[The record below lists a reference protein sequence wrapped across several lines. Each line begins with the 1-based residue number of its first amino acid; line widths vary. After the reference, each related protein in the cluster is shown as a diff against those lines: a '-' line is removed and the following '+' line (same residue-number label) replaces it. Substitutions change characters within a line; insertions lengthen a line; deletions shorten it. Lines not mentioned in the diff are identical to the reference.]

1 MSGGLFI
8 SFEGG
13 EGSGKTT
20 QINKLAGALT
30 LKGHKVIT
38 TREPGG
44 TNEGEKIR
52 SLIVQRDGGDWL
64 PEAECLLLFA
74 ARVMHVEKV
83 IKPALENGKIVIS
96 DRFTDSTRAYQ
107 GYGRGFPLDKI
118 EQLNAIVLGDFK
130 PDLTLML
137 DIDPAV
143 GLKRSNRRLAAEKL
157 SVNQAEDRFE
167 NLDLEFHQKLRNGFL
182 EIAKKESDRCRV
194 LDAALDIEDLA
205 EKIESLVTK
214 RLS

>member
-1 MSGGLFI
+1 
-8 SFEGG
+8 
-13 EGSGKTT
+13 
-20 QINKLAGALT
+20 
-30 LKGHKVIT
+30 
-38 TREPGG
+38 
-44 TNEGEKIR
+44 
-52 SLIVQRDGGDWL
+52 
-64 PEAECLLLFA
+64 
-74 ARVMHVEKV
+74 MHVEKV